1 MLPSSPDSM
10 LALSRLMLPRG
21 LPTWMTTK
29 SSSLKRHGRCS
40 NTPNTSFRCKKIRH
54 NSYSL
59 WGQEQPPKTT
69 NRKSKFQV
77 GAPLR
82 LKNACSVT
90 QLVHRVYRAHRV
102 SRLYQ
107 LVPGNSPVH
116 AVHSPTKHEFQLTFS
131 VGSFWDTQDTQ
142 RQERHLPT
150 S

>member
-1 MLPSSPDSM
+1 MLPSSPDGM

-29 SSSLKRHGRCS
+29 SSSLKRHGRCL
-40 NTPNTSFRCKKIRH
+40 NTPNMSFRCKKIRH

-131 VGSFWDTQDTQ
+131 VGSCWDTQDTQ